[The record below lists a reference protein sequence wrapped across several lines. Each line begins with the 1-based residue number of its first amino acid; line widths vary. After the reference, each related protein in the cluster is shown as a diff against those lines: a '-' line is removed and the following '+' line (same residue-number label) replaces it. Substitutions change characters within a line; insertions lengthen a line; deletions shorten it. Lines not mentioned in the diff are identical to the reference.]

1 MGKRITISDLANE
14 LGLSKTLVSMVL
26 NGKGDQYNINV
37 DTQKRVIELAK
48 KLNYRPNQ
56 NARSLRTGRSNSI
69 GFIIPDISNAF
80 YARIARVLES
90 ELEKFDQRLLI
101 CSSDEDP
108 EREKELVDF
117 LMSRNTD
124 GLIVASC
131 LKQSW
136 FYVSAIEGGFPVVLI
151 DRKFYDNAKIP
162 SVSVGNQE
170 AAFEA
175 VDKMINSGKKNI
187 YMLTLTPEYIS
198 SLRDRRN
205 GFTEALKK
213 HGIEDKGK
221 IIEVSHSNTSAELM
235 QKVGKLLESDKPDGF
250 FVSNNLLTVD
260 LLKYLRERNMEIPGE
275 VAVISFDDIP
285 LFNFITPSITAI
297 AQPVEDIAKEV
308 ARMIMKQINNNNV
321 ELVEENIVLGTT
333 LVNRNSV

>member
-1 MGKRITISDLANE
+1 
-14 LGLSKTLVSMVL
+14 MVL

-90 ELEKFDQRLLI
+90 ELEKHEQRLLI

-124 GLIVASC
+124 GLIVASS

-162 SVSVGNQE
+162 SVIVGNHQG
-170 AAFEA
+170 AFDA
-175 VDKMINSGKKNI
+175 VDEIINSGKKDV

-198 SLRDRRN
+198 PLRDRRS
-205 GFTEALKK
+205 GFLDALKK
-213 HGIEDKGK
+213 HNIDGEGR
-221 IIEVSHSNTSAELM
+221 IIEVSHNNAENEVIE
-235 QKVGKLLESDKPDGF
+235 KVGKLINDGTPNGF

-260 LLKYLRERNMEIPGE
+260 LLKLLRSKNIGIPKD

-285 LFNFITPSITAI
+285 LFDLTSPAITAI
-297 AQPVEDIAKEV
+297 AQPVEEIAKEV
-308 ARMIMKQINNNNV
+308 ARIIMKQINNDTV
-321 ELVEENIVLGTT
+321 ELTEENVVLGTT
-333 LVNRNSV
+333 LVKRRSV